1 MTGHRIPIKGYR
13 LDKSGKLKK
22 TTKHLDASARIRQA
36 ASKKV
41 RVVKK

>member
-1 MTGHRIPIKGYR
+1 MTGHRISIKGYK

-22 TTKHLDASARIRQA
+22 TTAHLDVSARIRQA

-41 RVVKK
+41 RVKRK